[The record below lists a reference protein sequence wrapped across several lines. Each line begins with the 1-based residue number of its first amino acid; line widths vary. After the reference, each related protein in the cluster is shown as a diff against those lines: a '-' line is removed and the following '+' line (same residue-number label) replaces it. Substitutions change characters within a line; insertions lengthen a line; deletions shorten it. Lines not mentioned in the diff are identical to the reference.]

1 MRKINDLGK
10 RAAALALAAGLALST
25 VPPVLAADTEADTP
39 LAQTQQQDVGG
50 YEPIEESDLKPA
62 DDGVELYAWKPHGG
76 ACSRDVL
83 LETEPATCTKAERKK
98 WKCTKNF
105 HFENWWEENTSPKLG
120 HDFDEAAIKALKPC
134 QTKTFTCRRDGCG
147 ATKTITATAPHTPG
161 EWEMVS
167 YPTCTENGK
176 RVKKCTECGEI
187 QETDTESED
196 MKALDHDFV
205 EEEEKATCTKAGG
218 KYKVCQRE
226 GCGHR
231 ETIET
236 YPALEHLWD
245 EGTVTQEYPCVEG
258 VRTYRCTRRD
268 CDGIKAEKSEKVEP
282 AEPHIPDQEWTV
294 VTKPTCEQKGQK
306 VKYCTVCHNVVET
319 EEIPKLG
326 HEWGEY
332 VDDNKPG
339 CQQQTATAHCT
350 REGCTATDTEDIKN
364 FGADGK
370 PVPHKYTTY
379 KMDKDLAGVVT
390 RYKGTCDYCGE
401 THYFDAVP
409 NPLKDDKETLKEKT
423 ENANNWLG
431 YQGATTAMETV
442 KVDNKKVDE
451 RATEIVDDALKAAQD
466 AVRNAKTKEEAV
478 AALDQI
484 SKTVKQ
490 ELSKMNIS
498 AGSLN
503 TDVKIGADDLNKA
516 LKPLDDTVESLKDTL
531 NDSFLSQGTIENLVD
546 KLATDVTGSSAPQ
559 KGIHQLIYNTVYDT
573 VYNAIPGN
581 DTKKTTDNAPAIR
594 DMVLELVDDVVT
606 SDAGWN
612 DLTDTLVDDA
622 VDLAMEEL
630 MKNKKVAKLLKT
642 KLGTETMD
650 EVRAEIRQQLV
661 DDPQFMSDVRKIAG
675 KATANAKSGAEKGWS
690 DQKIMDRLQADLLP
704 DITDLISDRVSKLG
718 DSAEQIANKKVEDT
732 VHKFLPGMLGDWVS
746 NKINDVVSPTVQNE
760 VQKLGNQATDRVTT
774 FIKQFTCTHEW
785 SEDME
790 LRAAT
795 CTGKGQRGKVCT
807 KCGKTKD
814 KYDTDPLDH
823 AEVIDPA
830 VEPTETATGLT
841 EGSHC
846 SRCGVVLTAQ
856 TTVPMLDPT
865 IYSQFERAD
874 ITLAE
879 AEQAGYDS
887 VEAACA
893 ALDAA
898 LTQAGFDPASAEH
911 FTLQVN
917 SSIGVLP
924 ADRFPGSGATGTLS
938 VPAAAG
944 KAKTFYVVQLYTA
957 RVADHEAG
965 DIVVIPVEVWGKEMN
980 LTVCGQNITAIAWK
994 AE

>member
-1 MRKINDLGK
+1 MRKFNDLGK

-25 VPPVLAADTEADTP
+25 VPPVLAADTEGDTP
-39 LAQTQQQDVGG
+39 TTQTQQQDVGG

-120 HDFDEAAIKALKPC
+120 HDFDEAAIAALKPC

-187 QETDTESED
+187 LKTDTESED

-258 VRTYRCTRRD
+258 VRTYRCTRQD
-268 CDGIKAEKSEKVEP
+268 CDGINAEKSEKVEP

-326 HEWGEY
+326 HEWGKY

-350 REGCTATDTEDIKN
+350 REGCTATDTQNTKN

-370 PVPHKYTTY
+370 PRPHRYTHWVTVGFEDGTY
-379 KMDKDLAGVVT
+379 AVT
-390 RYKGTCDYCGE
+390 RSACDYGCGE
-401 THYFDAVP
+401 VQRHTENIGMSANVGAAKTAAEAVDQKIADTINDAVKQMQQDV
-409 NPLKDDKETLKEKT
+409 N
-423 ENANNWLG
+423 NA
-431 YQGATTAMETV
+431 T
-442 KVDNKKVDE
+442 
-451 RATEIVDDALKAAQD
+451 
-466 AVRNAKTKEEAV
+466 TKEEATKALANFKNV
-478 AALDQI
+478 AADAL
-484 SKTVKQ
+484 VA
-490 ELSKMNIS
+490 NIKIDDVGITREQ
-498 AGSLN
+498 ALN
-503 TDVKIGADDLNKA
+503 LLNKA
-516 LKPLDDTVESLKDTL
+516 VPSLDGIESTL
-531 NDSFLSQGTIENLVD
+531 NDSFLSKETIQATVNKLADTITSTEGTNATKDVAYKMAFNIVFD
-546 KLATDVTGSSAPQ
+546 KLDKTHTANSDPEGQAKGLAGTLSSMLVGQDTDWDQ
-559 KGIHQLIYNTVYDT
+559 
-573 VYNAIPGN
+573 
-581 DTKKTTDNAPAIR
+581 
-594 DMVLELVDDVVT
+594 
-606 SDAGWN
+606 
-612 DLTDTLVDDA
+612 LTDTLVDDA
-622 VDLAMEEL
+622 VELALDEL
-630 MKNKKVAKLLKT
+630 MKDKKVARLLKT
-642 KLGTETMD
+642 KLGTETVD
-650 EVRAEIRQQLV
+650 ELRVEIRKQLV
-661 DDPQFMSDVRKIAG
+661 EDPTFMNNVRTQVKT
-675 KATANAKSGAEKGWS
+675 ATDNATYGINKGWS
-690 DQKIMDRLQADLLP
+690 DEKVLLGMRRDLLP
-704 DITDLISDRVSKLG
+704 ITDLISSQVSKLG

-874 ITLAE
+874 ITPAE

-898 LTQAGFDPASAEH
+898 LTQAGFDPASAEY

>member
-10 RAAALALAAGLALST
+10 RAAALALAASLVLST

-39 LAQTQQQDVGG
+39 PAQTQQQETDADTETDTDADEAAALPELSEDWAVETAGA
-50 YEPIEESDLKPA
+50 SLKKWDP
-62 DDGVELYAWKPHGG
+62 DKWKPPVDPDKWIKDLINEGMDKAKEEIRKNSQKYIPEHTHEYTCDG
-76 ACSRDVL
+76 
-83 LETEPATCTKAERKK
+83 ETVSEATCTKAKQVKYRCNYTYDYLIKDVVGFDPTEHGIYVTVPLE
-98 WKCTKNF
+98 CNDTKVLSVGT
-105 HFENWWEENTSPKLG
+105 ELG
-120 HDFDEAAIKALKPC
+120 HDFDEAAIEALKPC
-134 QTKTFTCRRDGCG
+134 QTKTFTCRRNGCSE
-147 ATKTITATAPHTPG
+147 TKTITATAPHTPG
-161 EWEMVS
+161 EWEVLS

-187 QETDTESED
+187 LKTDTDSED
-196 MKALDHDFV
+196 MKELGHDFEGAEWV
-205 EEEEKATCTKAGG
+205 EEAATCTTPGQR
-218 KYKVCQRE
+218 YQVCQRE
-226 GCGHR
+226 GC
-231 ETIET
+231 
-236 YPALEHLWD
+236 
-245 EGTVTQEYPCVEG
+245 
-258 VRTYRCTRRD
+258 
-268 CDGIKAEKSEKVEP
+268 SERNLDTDYT
-282 AEPHIPDQEWTV
+282 AAH
-294 VTKPTCEQKGQK
+294 
-306 VKYCTVCHNVVET
+306 
-319 EEIPKLG
+319 PKLG
-326 HEWGEY
+326 HVLSEF
-332 VDDNKPG
+332 VDDDKPG

-350 REGCTATDTEDIKN
+350 REGCSYTEHKDLKN

-379 KMDKDLAGVVT
+379 KMDENLEGVVT

-409 NPLKDDKETLKEKT
+409 NPLKDDKDTLKEKT

-431 YQGATTAMETV
+431 YQGAITAMETV

-451 RATEIVDDALKAAQD
+451 RAAEIVDDALKAAQD

-490 ELSKMNIS
+490 ELSKVNIS

-503 TDVKIGADDLNKA
+503 TDVKISADDLNKA
-516 LKPLDDTVESLKDTL
+516 LKPLDDTVESLKDSL

-546 KLATDVTGSSAPQ
+546 KLATDVTDSSAPQ

-606 SDAGWN
+606 SNAGWN

-630 MKNKKVAKLLKT
+630 MKNEKVAKLLKT

-661 DDPQFMSDVRKIAG
+661 DDPQFMSDVRAIAG
-675 KATANAKSGAEKGWS
+675 KATANAKYGAEKGWS

-704 DITDLISDRVSKLG
+704 DITVLVSDRVNKLG

-732 VHKFLPGMLGDWVS
+732 VHKFLPGKLGDWVS
-746 NKINDVVSPTVQNE
+746 NKINEKVSPTVQNE
-760 VQKLGNQATDRVTT
+760 VQKLDNKVEGLISSY
-774 FIKQFTCTHEW
+774 IKQFTCLNHNYV
-785 SEDME
+785 DME

-795 CTGKGQRGKVCT
+795 CTEKGQRGKVCT

-814 KYDTDPLDH
+814 KYDTDPLNH
-823 AEVIDPA
+823 VEVIDPA

-846 SRCGVVLTAQ
+846 SRCGAVLTAQ
-856 TTVPMLDPT
+856 KTVSMLDPT

-874 ITLAE
+874 ITPAE

-917 SSIGVLP
+917 SSIGALP
-924 ADRFPGSGATGTLS
+924 ADRFPRSGVTGTLS
-938 VPAAAG
+938 VPAAAD

-957 RVADHEAG
+957 RSPEHEAG
-965 DIVVIPVEVWGKEMN
+965 DIVVTPVEVWGKEMT
-980 LTVCGQNITAIAWK
+980 LTVCGRTITAIAWK

>member
-25 VPPVLAADTEADTP
+25 VPPVLAADTEAGTP
-39 LAQTQQQDVGG
+39 PAQTQQQETDADTDADGAAALPELSEDWAVETAGASLKKFDPDKWIKDQINKEIG
-50 YEPIEESDLKPA
+50 KVEEEIRKNSQQYIPEHTHVYTIEEKTVS
-62 DDGVELYAWKPHGG
+62 E
-76 ACSRDVL
+76 
-83 LETEPATCTKAERKK
+83 ATCTKAKQVKYRCSFKHDHLITDVGGVDP
-98 WKCTKNF
+98 TKYGIKV
-105 HFENWWEENTSPKLG
+105 TVKLECNDTKVLSVG
-120 HDFDEAAIKALKPC
+120 TALDHDYDEAAIKALKPC

-161 EWEMVS
+161 EWEVLS

-187 QETDTESED
+187 LKTDTDSED
-196 MKALDHDFV
+196 MKALGHNFEGAEWV
-205 EEEEKATCTKAGG
+205 EEAATCTTPGQR
-218 KYKVCQRE
+218 YQVCQRE
-226 GCGHR
+226 GC
-231 ETIET
+231 
-236 YPALEHLWD
+236 
-245 EGTVTQEYPCVEG
+245 
-258 VRTYRCTRRD
+258 
-268 CDGIKAEKSEKVEP
+268 SEKNLDADYT
-282 AEPHIPDQEWTV
+282 AEH
-294 VTKPTCEQKGQK
+294 
-306 VKYCTVCHNVVET
+306 
-319 EEIPKLG
+319 PKLG
-326 HEWGEY
+326 HALSEF
-332 VDDNKPG
+332 VDDDKPG

-350 REGCTATDTEDIKN
+350 REGCSYTEHKDLKN

-379 KMDKDLAGVVT
+379 KMVEDLAGVVT

-409 NPLKDDKETLKEKT
+409 NPLDKDTLKEKT

-451 RATEIVDDALKAAQD
+451 RATEIVNDALKAAQD

-478 AALDQI
+478 VALDQI

-503 TDVKIGADDLNKA
+503 TDVQISADDLNKA

-630 MKNKKVAKLLKT
+630 MKNEKVAKLLKT
-642 KLGTETMD
+642 KLGTATMD

-661 DDPQFMSDVRKIAG
+661 DDPQFMSDVRAIAG
-675 KATANAKSGAEKGWS
+675 KATANAKKGAEKGWS

-704 DITDLISDRVSKLG
+704 DITDLVSDRVNKLG

-732 VHKFLPGMLGDWVS
+732 VHKFLPGILGNWVS
-746 NKINDVVSPTVQNE
+746 KKINKVVSPTVQNE
-760 VQKLGNQATDRVTT
+760 VQKLDHKVENLISSS
-774 FIKQFTCTHEW
+774 IKQFTCLNHNYV
-785 SEDME
+785 DCE
-790 LRAAT
+790 LKAAT

-814 KYDTDPLDH
+814 KYDTDPLGH
-823 AEVIDPA
+823 VEVIDPA
-830 VEPTETATGLT
+830 VEPTETSTGLT

-846 SRCGVVLTAQ
+846 SRCGAVLTAQ
-856 TTVPMLDPT
+856 KTVSMLDPT
-865 IYSQFERAD
+865 IYAQFERAD
-874 ITLAE
+874 ITPAE

-924 ADRFPGSGATGTLS
+924 ADRFPRSGVTGTLS

-957 RVADHEAG
+957 RSAEHEAG
-965 DIVVIPVEVWGKEMN
+965 DIVVTPVEVWGKEMT
-980 LTVCGQNITAIAWK
+980 LTVCGQTITAIAWK

>member
-39 LAQTQQQDVGG
+39 PAQTQQQETDADTDADEAAALPELSEDWAVETAGASLKKWDPDKWAKDLINKG
-50 YEPIEESDLKPA
+50 MDKAKEEIRKNSQKYISEHTHVYTIEEKTVS
-62 DDGVELYAWKPHGG
+62 E
-76 ACSRDVL
+76 
-83 LETEPATCTKAERKK
+83 ATCTKAKQVKYRCNHKEDYLITDVGGYDP
-98 WKCTKNF
+98 TKYGIKVTVPLECDKTEVLPVGNA
-105 HFENWWEENTSPKLG
+105 LG

-134 QTKTFTCRRDGCG
+134 QTKTFTCRRDGCSE
-147 ATKTITATAPHTPG
+147 TKTIKATAPHTPG
-161 EWEMVS
+161 EWEVLS
-167 YPTCTENGK
+167 YPTCTQNGK

-187 QETDTESED
+187 LETDTDSED
-196 MKALDHDFV
+196 MKALGHNFEGAEWV
-205 EEEEKATCTKAGG
+205 EEAATCTTPGQR
-218 KYKVCQRE
+218 YQVCQRE
-226 GCGHR
+226 GC
-231 ETIET
+231 
-236 YPALEHLWD
+236 
-245 EGTVTQEYPCVEG
+245 
-258 VRTYRCTRRD
+258 
-268 CDGIKAEKSEKVEP
+268 SEKNLDTDYT
-282 AEPHIPDQEWTV
+282 AEH
-294 VTKPTCEQKGQK
+294 
-306 VKYCTVCHNVVET
+306 
-319 EEIPKLG
+319 PKLG
-326 HEWGEY
+326 HALSEF
-332 VDDNKPG
+332 VDDDKPG

-350 REGCTATDTEDIKN
+350 REGCSYTEHKDLKN

-379 KMDKDLAGVVT
+379 KMVEDLAGVVT

-409 NPLKDDKETLKEKT
+409 NPLDKDTLKEKT

-451 RATEIVDDALKAAQD
+451 RATEIVNDALKAAQD

-503 TDVKIGADDLNKA
+503 TDVKIGADDLAKA
-516 LKPLDDTVESLKDTL
+516 LKPLDDTVDSLKDTL

-546 KLATDVTGSSAPQ
+546 KLATDVTDSSAPQ

-630 MKNKKVAKLLKT
+630 MKNEKVAKLLKT

-675 KATANAKSGAEKGWS
+675 KATANAKKGAEKGWS

-704 DITDLISDRVSKLG
+704 DITDLISDRVGKLG

-746 NKINDVVSPTVQNE
+746 KKINKVVSPTVQNE
-760 VQKLGNQATDRVTT
+760 VQKLDNKVENLISSS
-774 FIKQFTCTHEW
+774 IKQFTCLNHNYV
-785 SEDME
+785 DCE
-790 LRAAT
+790 LKAAT

-814 KYDTDPLDH
+814 KYDTDPLGH
-823 AEVIDPA
+823 VEVIDPA
-830 VEPTETATGLT
+830 VEPTETSTGLT

-846 SRCGVVLTAQ
+846 SRCGAVLTAQ
-856 TTVPMLDPT
+856 KTVSMLDPT
-865 IYSQFERAD
+865 IYAQFERAD
-874 ITLAE
+874 ITPAE

-924 ADRFPGSGATGTLS
+924 ADRFPRSGVTGTLS

-957 RVADHEAG
+957 RSADHEAG
-965 DIVVIPVEVWGKEMN
+965 DIVVTPVEVWGKEMT
-980 LTVCGQNITAIAWK
+980 LTVCGQTITAIAWK